1 MIRGWEHDQT
11 VYDRGR
17 RHPQERVEAIILT
30 KAEPKA
36 GTPPTDGKRRDHLRV
51 PKLWQETR
59 RQTENVE
66 IISGFRSYGR
76 KRVKCLSA
84 SVQKLLPGNFQ
95 QAGRGQVRRAERAQ
109 LRGELEDARAQMLPE
124 QRVVRVVLSRWL
136 R

>member
-1 MIRGWEHDQT
+1 M
-11 VYDRGR
+11 
-17 RHPQERVEAIILT
+17 
-30 KAEPKA
+30 A
-36 GTPPTDGKRRDHLRV
+36 GNPPTDGKRRDHLRV

-59 RQTENVE
+59 QQTENAA